1 MATTLSRRI
10 LLRTTTLPSC
20 NFSYAESISHRIEL
34 TRPSNGLTRSNHD
47 KRTLITTAS
56 RIHAFSSEKY
66 ARTRL
71 ISSAST
77 KVIDLL
83 DNNNFLLEI
92 FKINRMLTC
101 IKVVV
106 FSKSYCPFCIQTKE
120 LFKKMNVE
128 FAVHELDQMEDG
140 AEIQRELLNMTGQRS
155 VPNVFFKQQHI
166 GGNDDTQLAAKE
178 GKLQKLLGI

>member
-1 MATTLSRRI
+1 MATKLSRRI
-10 LLRTTTLPSC
+10 LLRSTTTLPSC
-20 NFSYAESISHRIEL
+20 NFSYAESIIHRIEL
-34 TRPSNGLTRSNHD
+34 ARPSNGLTRSNHD

-77 KVIDLL
+77 KVIGLL
-83 DNNNFLLEI
+83 DNNN
-92 FKINRMLTC
+92 
-101 IKVVV
+101 VVV
-106 FSKSYCPFCIQTKE
+106 FSKSYCPFCVQTKE

-128 FAVHELDQMEDG
+128 FAVHELDQMGDDG
-140 AEIQRELLNMTGQRS
+140 AEIQRELLKMTGQRS
-155 VPNVFFKQQHI
+155 VPNVFVKQQHI

-178 GKLQKLLGI
+178 GKLQKLLGIK